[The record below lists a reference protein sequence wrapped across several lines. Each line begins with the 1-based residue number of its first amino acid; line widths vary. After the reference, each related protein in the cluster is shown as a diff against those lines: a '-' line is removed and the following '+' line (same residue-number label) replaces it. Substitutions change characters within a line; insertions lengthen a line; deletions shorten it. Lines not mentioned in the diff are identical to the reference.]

1 MARGRTGWLR
11 RAGVAA
17 LFLVQAGAGG
27 KMAVWAQPGMS
38 QAQRHFGN
46 FPRAEGDASASQ
58 NFGGGLTPSPSPPV
72 TLPGNGGGGNVGGGT
87 NWGWPNQGWG
97 GWGGWNGGGWPV
109 YGWGFNRLT
118 YGAWVPGVGT
128 YFGPGY
134 GIWGPGNGYYSGPNY
149 YQNNQNYF
157 IAPPEPLA
165 NDPGQRP
172 PGARL
177 AEPEDVNLPRA
188 EPRVLFRPSND
199 EQRALATRN
208 LGFGDNHF
216 AQQRYRE
223 ALNRY
228 QAAVRAAPDMASA
241 RFRSGHAAF
250 ALGRFD
256 QAAREFRQG
265 LLLDPTWPSQGERLD
280 VLYGDNPLARQAH
293 LDRLAR
299 TLADNPRQPDGWFVL
314 AVETFASGRR
324 RQSATFFERALEL
337 GLQQGFANA
346 FLNEIEDRAAVR
358 AGVDPPHLPPAGP
371 PAAGEVEL

>member
-1 MARGRTGWLR
+1 MAWGQARVGCRLVVAWLIW
-11 RAGVAA
+11 GGA
-17 LFLVQAGAGG
+17 LAPAF
-27 KMAVWAQPGMS
+27 AQPGMS
-38 QAQRHFGN
+38 QAHRHFGN
-46 FPRAEGDASASQ
+46 FPRAGGDASASQ
-58 NFGGGLTPSPSPPV
+58 DFGGALTPSPSPPV
-72 TLPGNGGGGNVGGGT
+72 TLPGNGGGNFAGGNYGGGS
-87 NWGWPNQGWG
+87 NWGWPNYGWG
-97 GWGGWNGGGWPV
+97 GWSGGWPI

-118 YGAWVPGVGT
+118 YGAWGPGVGSL
-128 YFGPGY
+128 YYGPGY
-134 GIWGPGNGYYSGPNY
+134 GIWGPGYGYYSGPNY
-149 YQNNQNYF
+149 YQNNQNYY

-165 NDPGQRP
+165 NDLGQRP

-177 AEPEDVNLPRA
+177 AEPADEDLPRG

-199 EQRALATRN
+199 EQRALAKKY
-208 LGFGDNHF
+208 LGFGDGHF
-216 AQQRYRE
+216 AQQRYRD

-228 QAAVRAAPDMASA
+228 QAAVRAAPDLASA
-241 RFRSGHAAF
+241 RFRLGHAAF

-324 RQSATFFERALEL
+324 RQSATFFDRAVEL
-337 GLQQGFANA
+337 GLARGFATV
-346 FLNEIEDRAAVR
+346 FLNEIDGRAAEH
-358 AGVDPPHLPPAGP
+358 ADAADPAPAPGLPAPV
-371 PAAGEVEL
+371 GEVEL